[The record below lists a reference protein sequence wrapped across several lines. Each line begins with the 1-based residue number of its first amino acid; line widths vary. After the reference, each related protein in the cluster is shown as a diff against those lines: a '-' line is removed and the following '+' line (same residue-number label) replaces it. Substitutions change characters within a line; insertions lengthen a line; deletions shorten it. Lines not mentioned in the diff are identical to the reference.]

1 MFLGEAGYDC
11 GHHFEKFQVTLATA
25 AAHCVM
31 LGKPLV
37 IVQILALLLKVPRQT
52 LGLQRDSGRQQTFKS
67 SILSTVCV
75 GDCYMKELWFLNL
88 TSRLVL

>member
-37 IVQILALLLKVPRQT
+37 DSA
-52 LGLQRDSGRQQTFKS
+52 DSGFPPEGPTSDSWS
-67 SILSTVCV
+67 SA
-75 GDCYMKELWFLNL
+75 
-88 TSRLVL
+88 